1 MARKDRGKPAAR
13 AIEEGGQKMG
23 GSFRMQGA
31 ADRQAGGSALRTRQV
46 TLESKGAFRPGVA
59 RGDQP
64 VETVEIA
71 DNDLIEVEF
80 EGGERLWLNG
90 EEFRGRFGGAS
101 TRDKAAGAAVMAVP
115 DSLQLLPG
123 GMEARGPINWVIKG
137 LKVFGVDLAGMTAK
151 KVAEA
156 VEGRTSAK
164 RRAPGV
170 YGCVLD
176 TGRFAL
182 TDTVGSAGWSAEKP
196 FLVFIHGTLSST
208 WGSFGDLWSVA
219 RAGEL
224 DAMRQ
229 AYGDRVLAFEHEY
242 LTKSP
247 IDNARDLVKKLN
259 SILPTNAVVHLV
271 THSRGG
277 LVGEM
282 LCRGVSGD
290 GGAPPFLPE
299 ELALADIDDRHKETL
314 SSLKALDTE
323 LRQKQFRVERVVRVA
338 CPALGTTLASGRL
351 DRWLSVM
358 GTVGSAALPGTP
370 LADAFSDIG
379 DFIAAVVQE
388 RTDPRTMPGLEA
400 MMPESAFIK
409 LVNWPR
415 AVVSGDLTVIAGD
428 IDPDKWW
435 ARLMVWLTDRF
446 YEGDHDLVVNTPSM
460 YGGAKRSGNALAGFH
475 KGPDVNH
482 FSYFQNTDSAVQ
494 LVRALTREAG
504 DTAGFELLVKPVV
517 NIARAVVPRSVDP
530 MPVVFVLPGIM
541 GSELA
546 VGDDHVWVDIP
557 DLIGG
562 GFTQLKISARDVRP
576 TNVMARYYGALIDR
590 LAETHKVMPFPYD
603 WRLPIE
609 QEAQRLAGLV
619 RSEFEQAKR
628 YNQPVRILA
637 HSMGGLVARTMIACH
652 DALWKEICGH
662 AGARLVML
670 GTPNGGSHS
679 ITELLVG
686 QSSTLRKLAF
696 LDSRHSQQQMLDV
709 VVCFPGILAMLPE
722 DSREDYFASSIWN
735 TYHRQAGSGWVL
747 PGDAELK
754 KARAFRDLLDSAP
767 VDPGRTVYVAGCAD
781 VTLAG
786 MYLDEKAG
794 DPDGRIRFLATTRG
808 DGRVTWDSGIP
819 KGVPTW
825 YMDAEHGDLPAHEE
839 AFDAIEELLIKGT
852 TTLLPKSP
860 PVSRAVAAA
869 FPRPNPAE
877 ELYPDE
883 EGLIAEALGA
893 RPRKHRRAPARRLPV
908 RVRVAHGNLAYA
920 SYPVATGHYAGDT
933 IISAEAAL
941 DRGLD
946 GALSRRHHLGIYPG
960 AADTHAVFIN
970 PRLFRSPDATPR
982 GAIVVGLGI
991 VGSLTAASLTRSFTR
1006 ALLEY
1011 VTEWRERGPGGES
1024 AREPQQTGD
1033 FKVTSLLVGTG
1044 AGGISVSDSIF
1055 ALLQGVARANQALS
1069 NARQDARIGEV
1080 EFIELWE
1087 DQAIQAV
1094 KALERLQSEPRFSK
1108 GFIFETTLGSLTGGL
1123 RRVDFSEPGGWWDR
1137 LQVLGGGKKGEP
1149 SDGTLRFSALTRR
1162 ARGEV
1167 RLLATQRELVDSFIE
1182 QSIRTT
1188 RDNRT
1193 GARTMFELL
1202 LPNEIKDQAP
1212 DQDNLVLVV
1221 DEEAARYPWE
1231 LMEDPSNNSG
1241 EPFVIEHGMLRQL
1254 ESAEFRESV
1263 RDVTDKTA
1271 LVIGDPVSKYVE
1283 LKGAQAEAQ
1292 AVWQLLQRSDFIAE
1306 QRIRPTAEQVMNALF
1321 ARPYRVLHLAGHGV
1335 YDYLSDDQLNCAG
1348 CQQPLPPDLAA
1359 RRLKERKPVTGMIIG
1374 DKAVLSPNEV
1384 HQMRH
1389 VPELVFIN
1397 CCHLGRIEDTG
1408 GRPGLLNERRDYN
1421 RIAANVATEFIR
1433 MGVRAVVAAGW
1444 AVDDAAATVFSTTF
1458 YEAMLDGRRFGEAVK
1473 RARGAA
1479 YRQHPEINTWGAYQC
1494 YGDPD
1499 YRLVREDEGSMGD
1512 DGKPAYV
1519 SSVQALTDIDNLAAE
1534 LSSAADGD
1542 IDAKLKKL
1550 DRIAEVLAEKK
1561 WLEEKGIHAALGRAY
1576 GKAGKFDKAIE
1587 YYKQALCAENGA
1599 MTLKDVEQLANLEV
1613 RRAVQWW
1620 KKRENLQEVP
1630 DAINGAIRRL
1640 KDLEPTAERH
1650 ALLGSAYKR
1659 KALVD
1664 FDGRGESLQQM
1675 RDAYREAY
1683 RLAENKGRFDPYPL
1697 LNWLTGALTV
1707 EWQPEK
1713 KTSSGKE
1720 LENLQEIFEKAR
1732 PKVRELSAVK
1742 KDFWYAVYPVDLDLL
1757 DALLEGDVP
1766 DVRMEALAERY
1777 REVQKLGSPKDFA
1790 SIIDQLDFLLAMAEK
1805 NPTITASLTRLKN
1818 KLTGTP

>member
-1 MARKDRGKPAAR
+1 MAEKSRGKQASGSA
-13 AIEEGGQKMG
+13 EESGEKKG
-23 GSFRMQGA
+23 GSFRLRGA
-31 ADRQAGGSALRTRQV
+31 VDRHAVGSILRTDKVKLQ
-46 TLESKGAFRPGVA
+46 LKGAFRPGAA

-64 VETVEIA
+64 VEAVDIA
-71 DNDLIEVEF
+71 DNDLVEVEF
-80 EGGERLWLNG
+80 EGGERLWMNG
-90 EEFRGRFGGAS
+90 EDFRRRFGGAAA
-101 TRDKAAGAAVMAVP
+101 RDIAGGAAVMAVP

-123 GMEARGPINWVIKG
+123 GMEARGPINWLIKG
-137 LKVFGVDLAGMTAK
+137 LKVFGVDLAGMTAR

-156 VEGRTSAK
+156 VEARTSEK

-170 YGCVLD
+170 YRCVLK
-176 TGRFAL
+176 TGGFAL
-182 TDTVGSAGWSAEKP
+182 ADIENAGWSAEKP
-196 FLVFIHGTLSST
+196 CLVFIHGTLSST
-208 WGSFGDLWSVA
+208 WGSFGDLWSKS
-219 RAGEL
+219 RAAEL
-224 DAMRQ
+224 DALRQ
-229 AYGDRVLAFEHEY
+229 IYGDRVLAFEHEY

-247 IDNARDLVKKLN
+247 IDNARDLIKKLN
-259 SILPTNAVVHLV
+259 GILPENAVVHLV

-282 LCRGVSGD
+282 LCRGTSGD

-299 ELALADIDDRHKETL
+299 ELALADVDDELYKETL
-314 SSLKALDTE
+314 KSLKALDAE
-323 LRQKQFRVERVVRVA
+323 LRKKRFRVERFVRVA

-351 DRWLSVM
+351 DRWLSVI
-358 GTVGSAALPGTP
+358 GTIGGAALPDTP
-370 LADAFSDIG
+370 LADAFADIG

-388 RTDPRTMPGLEA
+388 RTDPKTLPGLEA

-460 YGGAKRSGNALAGFH
+460 YGGAKRSGEALAGFH

-482 FSYFQNTDSAVQ
+482 FSYFQNAGSAAQ
-494 LVRALTREAG
+494 LVRALTREPG
-504 DTAGFELLVKPVV
+504 DTTGFEPLMKPVV
-517 NIARAVVPRSVDP
+517 NIARAIVPRSVEP

-541 GSELA
+541 GSELT

-557 DLIGG
+557 DLIFG
-562 GFTQLKISARDVRP
+562 GFTQLKIGTKDVRP

-590 LAETHKVMPFPYD
+590 LANTHKVVPFPYD
-603 WRLPIE
+603 WRLPVE
-609 QEAQRLAGLV
+609 DEAQRLAGLV
-619 RSEFEQAKR
+619 RSELEQAKR
-628 YNQPVRILA
+628 HNQPVRILA
-637 HSMGGLVARTMIACH
+637 HSMGGLVARTMIALNN
-652 DALWKEICGH
+652 ALWKEICSH
-662 AGARLVML
+662 ADARLVML

-696 LDSRHSQQQMLDV
+696 LDIKHSQREMLDV
-709 VVCFPGILAMLPE
+709 VARFPGVLAMLPK
-722 DSREDYFASSIWN
+722 DSREDYFAPRTWN
-735 TYHRQAGSGWVL
+735 TYHKQAGSGWVP
-747 PGDAELK
+747 PGDADLK
-754 KARAFRDLLDSAP
+754 KACAFRDLLDNSP

-781 VTLAG
+781 VTLTG
-786 MYLDEKAG
+786 MYLDENARE
-794 DPDGRIRFLATTRG
+794 PDDKIRFLATTRG
-808 DGRVTWDSGIP
+808 DGRVSWDSGIP
-819 KGVPTW
+819 KDVPTW

-839 AFDAIEELLIKGT
+839 AFDAIEELLTKGT
-852 TTLLPKSP
+852 TTLLPKAP
-860 PVSRAVAAA
+860 PVSRAVAVA
-869 FPRPNPAE
+869 FPRPKPAE

-883 EGLIAEALGA
+883 EVLMAEALGA
-893 RPRKHRRAPARRLPV
+893 RPRRHRRAVAKRLPV
-908 RVRVAHGNLAYA
+908 RVTVAHGNLAYA
-920 SYPVATGHYAGDT
+920 SHPVATGHYAGDT

-946 GALSRRHHLGIYPG
+946 GALSRRHQLGIYPG
-960 AADTHAVFIN
+960 AIETNAVFIN
-970 PRLFRSPDATPR
+970 PRLFKDPDATPR
-982 GAIVVGLGI
+982 GAIVVGLGP
-991 VGSLTAASLTRSFTR
+991 VGSLSAASLTRSFAR

-1011 VTEWRERGPGGES
+1011 VTEWRERGPGGDGN
-1024 AREPQQTGD
+1024 QTHQNE
-1033 FKVTSLLVGTG
+1033 FKVSSLLIGTG

-1055 ALLQGVARANQALS
+1055 AMLQGVARANQALS
-1069 NARQDARIGEV
+1069 NARQDARISDV

-1087 DQAIQAV
+1087 DQAIHAV

-1149 SDGTLRFSALTRR
+1149 ADGTLRFSALTRR
-1162 ARGEV
+1162 ARAEV

-1193 GARTMFELL
+1193 AARTMFELL

-1221 DEEAARYPWE
+1221 DEEAAHYPWE

-1241 EPFVIEHGMLRQL
+1241 VPFVIDHGMLRQL
-1254 ESAEFRESV
+1254 ESVEFRETV

-1306 QRIRPTAEQVMNALF
+1306 QRIRPLAEQVINALF

-1335 YDYLSDDQLNCAG
+1335 YNFLPDELLNCAN
-1348 CQQPLPPDLAA
+1348 CQQPLPPDAA
-1359 RRLKERKPVTGMIIG
+1359 SRRRKELKPVTGMIIG

-1397 CCHLGRIEDTG
+1397 CCHLGRIEDTQ
-1408 GRPGLLNERRDYN
+1408 GRPDALNDRRDYN

-1458 YEAMLDGRRFGEAVK
+1458 YEAMLSGMRFGEAVK
-1473 RARGAA
+1473 RAREAA

-1499 YRLVREDEGSMGD
+1499 YRLVREDGAGNGTEETPVFVA
-1512 DGKPAYV
+1512 PAEAV
-1519 SSVQALTDIDNLAAE
+1519 AAIDNIAARLSTATSNEMDALAKQ
-1534 LSSAADGD
+1534 LG
-1542 IDAKLKKL
+1542 
-1550 DRIAEVLAEKK
+1550 RIEKALEEKK
-1561 WLEEKGIHAALGRAY
+1561 WLEEGRVNAALGRAW
-1576 GKAGKFDKAIE
+1576 GKAGKFDRAIE
-1587 YYKQALCAENGA
+1587 CYNKALVAEDGA
-1599 MTLKDVEQLANLEV
+1599 MTLQDVEQLANLEV
-1613 RRAVQWW
+1613 RRAVRWS
-1620 KKRENLQEVP
+1620 KEEMKP
-1630 DAINGAIRRL
+1630 L
-1640 KDLEPTAERH
+1640 KDVLASIDDGIRHLEILGETAER
-1650 ALLGSAYKR
+1650 LSLRGSAFKR
-1659 KALVD
+1659 RAIVSL
-1664 FDGRGESLQQM
+1664 DGRGESLQQM
-1675 RDAYREAY
+1675 REAY
-1683 RLAENKGRFDPYPL
+1683 HRAYKLAEEAGRFDPYPL
-1697 LNWLTGALTV
+1697 LNWLTGALTHAWH
-1707 EWQPEK
+1707 EGK
-1713 KTSSGKE
+1713 KKPSGRE
-1720 LENLQEIFEKAR
+1720 LQTLQEVLEKAR
-1732 PKVRELSAVK
+1732 PKVRELSAIK
-1742 KDFWYAVYPVDLDLL
+1742 KDFWHAVYPVDLDLFS
-1757 DALLEGDVP
+1757 ALLEGKLP
-1766 DVRMEALAERY
+1766 DARMDELACRY
-1777 REVQKLGSPKDFA
+1777 REVKKLGSPREFE
-1790 SIIDQLDFLLAMAEK
+1790 SVMDQFDFLLTMAEK
-1805 NPTITASLTRLKN
+1805 SREIVDALTRLRK
-1818 KLTGTP
+1818 GVEGS